1 MISSRPWHRE
11 YLPTSKM
18 LIGWGGC
25 GLTPWGALGD
35 QAHLQAG
42 TVLDLYDGDME
53 LKGGV
58 AEYSVD
64 EKIWVARV
72 DWNKFRPLQSTEF

>member
-1 MISSRPWHRE
+1 MAPRIFADFQNADPLGRVRLNTVGSIR
-11 YLPTSKM
+11 
-18 LIGWGGC
+18 
-25 GLTPWGALGD
+25 GLEGV
-35 QAHLQAG
+35 HLQAG